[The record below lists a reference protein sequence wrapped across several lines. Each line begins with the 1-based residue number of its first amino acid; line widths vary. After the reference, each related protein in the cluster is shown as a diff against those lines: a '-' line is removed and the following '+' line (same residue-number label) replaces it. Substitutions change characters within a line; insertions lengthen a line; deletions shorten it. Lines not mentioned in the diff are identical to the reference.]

1 MEDVLQLHEMP
12 RPENRSQGMIRVLH
26 VAAGNLFGGVESM
39 LVTLARHRAAC
50 PGMEQQ
56 FSVCFSG
63 LFQEKLAEAGA
74 RVHNLGSVS
83 ARFPWTILRG
93 RRRLKTLLMREGID
107 VAIFHGAWAA
117 AMLGSAA
124 SATGKL
130 LAVWIHN
137 PPAGKHWLERWA
149 SRAHPQLAICNSE
162 FTASSLENLYAKV
175 SSRTL
180 LCPVELD
187 DHPIDAA
194 QRNAIRERLE
204 VPPGAAVIIQV
215 SRMESWKGHDLHLR
229 ALAQMKTRSDWRCW
243 IVGGGQRPAEVAYA
257 ERMQTEAASLGIGQ
271 RVRFLGQRTDVR
283 ALLAAADLFCQPNE
297 GPEPFGIAFVEA
309 LAARLPVVTTG
320 MGGAKEIVDDTCG
333 ILVEPGNV
341 KQLAE
346 ALASL
351 VDNADFRERLGQA
364 GPNRAQ
370 VLCSPQDRIC
380 DLKNILAA
388 RLSRK

>member
-1 MEDVLQLHEMP
+1 
-12 RPENRSQGMIRVLH
+12 MIRVLH
-26 VAAGNLFGGVESM
+26 VAAGNLFGGVESV
-39 LVTLARHRAAC
+39 LVTLARHRTAC
-50 PGMEQQ
+50 PEMEPQ
-56 FSVCFSG
+56 FSVCFAG
-63 LFQEKLAEAGA
+63 PLQEKLADAGA
-74 RVHNLGSVS
+74 RVHHLGSVS

-93 RRRLKTLLMREGID
+93 RRRLKTLLVREGID

-117 AMLGSAA
+117 ALLGSAA
-124 SATGKL
+124 AATGKL

-149 SRAHPQLAICNSE
+149 SRTHPQLAICNSE

-215 SRMESWKGHDLHLR
+215 SRMESWKGHELHLR

-243 IVGGGQRPAEVAYA
+243 MVGGGQRPSEVAYA
-257 ERMQTEAASLGIGQ
+257 ERLQREAASLGIGQ
-271 RVRFLGQRTDVR
+271 RVRFLGQRSDVGT
-283 ALLAAADLFCQPNE
+283 LLAAADLFCQPNE

-309 LAARLPVVTTG
+309 MAARLPVVTTG
-320 MGGAKEIVDDTCG
+320 MGGAMEIVDQTCG
-333 ILVEPGNV
+333 ILVEPGHA

-351 VDNADFRERLGQA
+351 VDNAPIRERLGQA
-364 GPNRAQ
+364 GPNRAHA
-370 VLCSPQDRIC
+370 LCSPRDRIC

-388 RLSRK
+388 QLSRE